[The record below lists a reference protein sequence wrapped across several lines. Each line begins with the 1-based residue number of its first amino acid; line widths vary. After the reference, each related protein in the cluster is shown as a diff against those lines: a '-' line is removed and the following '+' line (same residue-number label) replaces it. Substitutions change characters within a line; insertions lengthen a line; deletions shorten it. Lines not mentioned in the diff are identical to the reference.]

1 MEVLLELEQLTLI
14 ACALLVWVAV
24 VYVVLAFGVRSGEL
38 AWGGRYPRLLPGAHR
53 WGSAFYALGLV
64 LSAVILAEFAGQ
76 IDLVDLADG
85 IMKATG
91 WVVMVFLGVTAL
103 FSLFKGSRWER
114 MLFAPIGIIGA
125 LLAGWYTFG

>member
-1 MEVLLELEQLTLI
+1 MVLELSQL
-14 ACALLVWVAV
+14 ALVATALMVWVAI
-24 VYVVLAFGVRSGEL
+24 VYSVLAFGLRRGEL
-38 AWGGRYPRLLPGAHR
+38 AWGGRYPRLLPSAHR

-64 LSAVILAEFAGQ
+64 LSALILAELAGLVHL
-76 IDLVDLADG
+76 IDTADG
-85 IMKATG
+85 VMRAAG

-114 MLFAPIGIIGA
+114 MLFGPIGIIGA

>member
-1 MEVLLELEQLTLI
+1 MDVLLELDQLTLI
-14 ACALLVWVAV
+14 ICALMVWVAI
-24 VYVVLAFGVRSGEL
+24 VYTVLAFGVRSGEL
-38 AWGGRYPRLLPGAHR
+38 AWGGRYPRLLPTAHR

-64 LSAVILAEFAGQ
+64 VSALILAELAGL

-85 IMKATG
+85 IMKAIG

-114 MLFAPIGIIGA
+114 MLFAPIGLIGA
-125 LLAGWYTFG
+125 FLTGWYTFG